1 MRDASRAKAGQSEAL
16 ATDPHRQGILTWK
29 PVPRSQI
36 SAEAWVAGKSGTNPI
51 GLGSRR
57 DGLAYIPESAL
68 PDNPRPLLIMFHGA
82 GASATDVLPMIAEAA
97 ERQAVMVLAPDS
109 RGATWDILQHEYGPD
124 IAFLERALD
133 KVFHHG
139 AVDWGR
145 IAFAGFSDGGSYAL
159 SLGLIN
165 SELVSDVLGFSPGFV
180 APTRTEDA
188 PRFFICHGRQDPV
201 LPIER
206 CGRHLARAL
215 RQAGYDVDYRE
226 FSGGHIVPTDM
237 IEAAFRR
244 FLG

>member
-109 RGATWDILQHEYGPD
+109 RGATWDVLQHEYGPD
-124 IAFLERALD
+124 VAFLERALD

-188 PRFFICHGRQDPV
+188 RGSSSAMDGKNRFFRSSAAAATLHAH
-201 LPIER
+201 
-206 CGRHLARAL
+206 CGRRATMWTTGSS
-215 RQAGYDVDYRE
+215 AAAT
-226 FSGGHIVPTDM
+226 SCPPT
-237 IEAAFRR
+237 
-244 FLG
+244 